1 MDDAKGPIN
10 GMGSLMLAQIVQ
22 RQITQSYDAHR
33 MRDFWRRLFAG
44 DNDPHVLAE
53 GMVMALS
60 GGQFVP
66 QQWSRGTVINISVP
80 ADASAEQVARA
91 VQGVID

>member
-44 DNDPHVLAE
+44 DNDP
-53 GMVMALS
+53 
-60 GGQFVP
+60 
-66 QQWSRGTVINISVP
+66 
-80 ADASAEQVARA
+80 
-91 VQGVID
+91 

>member
-1 MDDAKGPIN
+1 MDDAKGPID

-33 MRDFWRRLFAG
+33 MRDFWRRLFTG
-44 DNDPHVLAE
+44 DNDPDVMAE

-66 QQWSRGTVINISVP
+66 HQWAKGTVINV
-80 ADASAEQVARA
+80 AVHGEATAEQVANALR
-91 VQGVID
+91 GVIA